1 MQFTYKEMVDAIEA
15 GAGPLSRVRD
25 PHGEVAKNFRL
36 PGYRGSVA
44 FITSMTEHFCAECN
58 RVRLMAD
65 GNLKVCLFGANEV
78 SLRDAMREGATDEQ
92 LRRLIQAAVL
102 RKRFAHADADVL
114 AATRNRAMIQ
124 IGG

>member
-1 MQFTYKEMVDAIEA
+1 MQFTYKEMVGAIEA
-15 GAGPLSRVRD
+15 GVGPLSRMRD
-25 PHGEVAKNFRL
+25 PHGEVAKNFTL
-36 PGYRGSVA
+36 PGHKGSVS
-44 FITSMTEHFCAECN
+44 FVTSMTEHFCSECN

-65 GNLKVCLFGANEV
+65 GNLKVCLFGASEV

-92 LRRLIQAAVL
+92 LRRLIQAAIL

-114 AATRNRAMIQ
+114 AATKNRAMIR